1 MRQFILF
8 NELVEVFDLASLFKL
23 CSSSLWK
30 FLILGVFAPFLF
42 ITRSCPQL
50 RLPESIS
57 FFLLPG
63 PFLNSSSIVG
73 GDSPAGSFSLQGL

>member
-23 CSSSLWK
+23 CSVSLWK

-50 RLPESIS
+50 HLPESI
-57 FFLLPG
+57 
-63 PFLNSSSIVG
+63 FLNPSSIVG